1 LKDLDGGRKGK
12 TMAKVSPFLWF
23 EKDAEQAARF
33 YVSLVADSH
42 FGGITTLPSDTP
54 SGPEGSVSVVDF
66 TLAGQAYVA
75 MNAGRLDPFN
85 HAVSFMISCDTQ
97 EEIDRIWDAH
107 LKNGGAEQ
115 QCGWLKD
122 RWGLYW
128 QITPRVLMEM
138 IRNADRAAAK
148 RATQAMMKMI
158 KLDIAALQKAF
169 DER

>member
-1 LKDLDGGRKGK
+1 
-12 TMAKVSPFLWF
+12 MAMSKISPFLWF

-33 YVSLVADSH
+33 YVSLLPDSRLDSVAV
-42 FGGITTLPSDTP
+42 LPADTP
-54 SGPEGSVSVVDF
+54 SGPEGSVQVVDF
-66 TLAGQAYVA
+66 TLAGQPYVA

-85 HAVSFMISCDTQ
+85 HAVSFMITCDTQ

-107 LKNGGAEQ
+107 LKNGGEAQ

-138 IRNADRAAAK
+138 VRSSDRAAAK
-148 RATQAMMKMI
+148 RATHAMMKMV
-158 KLDIAALQKAF
+158 KLDIAVLEKAF
-169 DER
+169 DG